1 MSKDM
6 ETVTLEIP
14 VEPDEN
20 RICVDALFTALDHAS
35 AYHNHDETSNYVEL
49 YNNMEGEFRDQ
60 IDSQL

>member
-35 AYHNHDETSNYVEL
+35 AYHDHDETSNYVEL
-49 YNNMEGEFRDQ
+49 YHDMRDEFREQ
-60 IDSQL
+60 IDPQL